1 MKIFKIIL
9 ALSFVIL
16 TLQGEITRV
25 EKRAKS
31 TTTTQTK
38 VKSQGQR
45 TEMAR
50 IFDVSITVDDS
61 AKKTDAT
68 IDASSIKTPKDA
80 KLLGLFSWTRL

>member
-1 MKIFKIIL
+1 
-9 ALSFVIL
+9 
-16 TLQGEITRV
+16 
-25 EKRAKS
+25 
-31 TTTTQTK
+31 
-38 VKSQGQR
+38 
-45 TEMAR
+45 MAR